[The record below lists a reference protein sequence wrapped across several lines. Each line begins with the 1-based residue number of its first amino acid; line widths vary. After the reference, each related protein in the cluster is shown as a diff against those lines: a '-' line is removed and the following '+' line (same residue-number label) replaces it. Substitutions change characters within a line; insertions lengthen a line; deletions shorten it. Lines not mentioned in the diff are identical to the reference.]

1 MKVTI
6 KRIRGP
12 RGAEQILICLDTR
25 NLPAALAKEL
35 ERSVVDV
42 VALARRQAVA
52 AAAVGAR
59 EPPLYEIEFQHSAS
73 LDPLRIDV
81 ADGTG
86 RAVQMEALV
95 EEILRRAPPQERPL
109 VRRAG

>member
-1 MKVTI
+1 MKVMI
-6 KRIRGP
+6 KRIGGP

-52 AAAVGAR
+52 AAAAGTT
-59 EPPLYEIEFQHSAS
+59 EPPLYEIEFQHSAG

-81 ADGTG
+81 ADGTA
-86 RAVQMEALV
+86 RAVQMEALI
-95 EEILRRAPPQERPL
+95 EEILQRAPQEGLLARRA
-109 VRRAG
+109 V